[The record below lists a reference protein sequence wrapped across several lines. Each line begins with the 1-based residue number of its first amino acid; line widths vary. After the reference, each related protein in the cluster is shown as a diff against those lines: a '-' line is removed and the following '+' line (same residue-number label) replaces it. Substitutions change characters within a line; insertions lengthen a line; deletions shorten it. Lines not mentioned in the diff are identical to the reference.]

1 MRRFVFITFASL
13 LAGCMVGPDY
23 KRPDINSPQAFRYEE
38 TDAQNTANTD
48 WWKTFNDPVLDSLI
62 TESLANNLNVKIA
75 AANIE
80 QAAGFLTQTRSGL
93 FPQVS
98 YGASGTRER
107 VTEAGATP
115 VPAGVSNPD
124 NSYNALAGATWE
136 IDLWGRIR
144 RLSEAAR
151 ANMLAT
157 EEARRGVILSLVSTV
172 ANSYIQLRGF
182 DNQLAVSKRTL
193 VSYAESLKLF
203 ELQFQHGQVSKMTV
217 EQSRSQYETA
227 AAVIPNIESQIAQT
241 ENALCVLLG
250 RNPGPIP
257 RGKSI
262 AELGMPAIPVGLPS
276 ELLMRRPDLAQAEQ
290 NLIAANA
297 QIGAAKALY
306 FPTISLTGAYGTQS
320 NEFSDLFEGRSHTWN
335 YSGSVTGPIFTA
347 GAISGQVRQAKA
359 AQQAALLSYQ
369 NAIISAFSDVENS
382 LVSRQKLSDQTKAQE
397 SLVTSLR
404 EYDRLAWLQ
413 YNEGYTP
420 YLTVLYAESQLFT
433 AELSYVQTKTSYLN
447 AFVNIYKAMGGGW
460 VNNAEKLAQPQ
471 PPSADSNSLAL
482 KKNNAS

>member
-1 MRRFVFITFASL
+1 MRRLILITFAL
-13 LAGCMVGPDY
+13 LLSGCMVGPDY
-23 KRPDINSPQAFRYEE
+23 KRPDVNSPQAFRYEE

-48 WWKTFNDPVLDSLI
+48 WWKAFNDPVLDSLI
-62 TESLANNLNVKIA
+62 DESLANNLNVKIA
-75 AANIE
+75 AANVE

-93 FPQVS
+93 FPQAS

-107 VTEAGATP
+107 VTEAGAIP
-115 VPAGVSNPD
+115 LSPGVSNPD

-144 RLSEAAR
+144 RLTEAAR

-157 EEARRGVILSLVSTV
+157 EEARRGVILSLTATV
-172 ANSYIQLRGF
+172 ANSYIQLRGL
-182 DNQLAVSKRTL
+182 DDQLEVSKRTL
-193 VSYAESLKLF
+193 ASYAESLKLF
-203 ELQFQHGQVSKMTV
+203 ELQFKHGQVSQMIV

-227 AAVIPNIESQIAQT
+227 AAVIPNIESQIVQT
-241 ENALCVLLG
+241 ETALCILLG

-257 RGKSI
+257 RGKTI
-262 AELGMPAIPVGLPS
+262 AQLGMPAIPAGLPS
-276 ELLMRRPDLAQAEQ
+276 ELLAHRPDLAQAEQ

-306 FPTISLTGAYGTQS
+306 FPSISLTGAYGTQS
-320 NEFSDLFEGRSHTWN
+320 NEFSDLFEGRSHTWS
-335 YSGSVTGPIFTA
+335 YGGSVTGPIFTA
-347 GAISGQVRQAKA
+347 GAISGQVKQAEA

-369 NAIISAFSDVENS
+369 NAIISAFGDVENS
-382 LVSRQKLSDQTKAQE
+382 LSARQKLADQTKAQE
-397 SLVTSLR
+397 ALVTSLR

-433 AELSYVQTKTSYLN
+433 AELSYVQTKASYLN

-460 VNNAEKLAQPQ
+460 VNNAEKLTSAQH
-471 PPSADSNSLAL
+471 PSVDANSL
-482 KKNNAS
+482 